1 MDAKIERVQ
10 SAATM
15 RRFTYV
21 IAKRGIAVRV
31 GLGAGLGISLAVVA
45 ACQRDAAS
53 TPPPAPTAPE
63 LYRTDIENLCDVIVK
78 AGADRLDPGERPL
91 VIANWL
97 AAHFQTSE
105 AHDYLI
111 RIQPL
116 TGEAKAAALEAEATR
131 VGLPRC
137 ALAGEWRGPGQSSGS

>member
-1 MDAKIERVQ
+1 MDAKIEQVQ
-10 SAATM
+10 SAVTM
-15 RRFTYV
+15 SRFAYL
-21 IAKRGIAVRV
+21 IASL
-31 GLGAGLGISLAVVA
+31 GLVT
-45 ACQRDAAS
+45 ACQRDASS
-53 TPPPAPTAPE
+53 TPPPASG
-63 LYRTDIENLCDVIVK
+63 LYRADIENLCDVIVK
-78 AGADRLDPGERPL
+78 SGADRLDPSERPL

-116 TGEAKAAALEAEATR
+116 TGEPKAAALDAEATR

-137 ALAGEWRGPGQSSGS
+137 ALAAEWRVPGQPGGT

>member
-15 RRFTYV
+15 SRFAYSV
-21 IAKRGIAVRV
+21 V
-31 GLGAGLGISLAVVA
+31 SLAAAAGVVT
-45 ACQRDAAS
+45 ACQRDAAG
-53 TPPPAPTAPE
+53 TPPAPTAPA

-78 AGADRLDPGERPL
+78 SGADRMEPAERPL

-105 AHDYLI
+105 AHEYLI

-116 TGEAKAAALEAEATR
+116 TGEPKAAALEAEATR

-137 ALAGEWRGPGQSSGS
+137 ALAAAWRGPGQPGGS